1 MEPLI
6 MSAAPLG
13 PDTAALAVRLLG
25 GLQLRQDGQLLPH
38 PFPTRKTASL
48 FAFLL
53 PPPHPQPSR
62 DFLAASFWP
71 EVDED
76 AAHQSFRAALVP
88 VRRLLERRPEEK
100 GRCLVS
106 HRDTLHFNPP
116 PDCWVDVWAFE
127 QAANAA
133 KDAPAGSAAWLAAL
147 ERAAA
152 LYEGD
157 LLPDHGDDWCT
168 ARREE
173 LRQRLLGCLHDLTRA
188 EEQRHQYDRACAWA
202 RRALTVDRCDEES
215 HRHLMRLYHR

>member
-25 GLQLRQDGQLLPH
+25 GLQLRRDGQLLPH

-53 PPPHPQPSR
+53 LHPHTELSR

-88 VRRLLERRPEEK
+88 VRRLLERRREEK
-100 GRCLVS
+100 GRFLVS
-106 HRDTLHFNPP
+106 RRDTLHFVPP

-127 QAANAA
+127 QAADAA
-133 KDAPAGSAAWLAAL
+133 KDKPAGSPEWFDAL
-147 ERAAA
+147 EGAAA

-157 LLPDHGDDWCT
+157 L
-168 ARREE
+168 
-173 LRQRLLGCLHDLTRA
+173 
-188 EEQRHQYDRACAWA
+188 
-202 RRALTVDRCDEES
+202 
-215 HRHLMRLYHR
+215 